1 MASGSGWFRVS
12 GPLARARVLALASVW
27 AVGPVLSPA
36 QAAPTPALAPLVSTT
51 GLSTSSPSRSASG
64 SPAAT
69 DLQESAQ
76 RFHPI
81 GSAGGMVA
89 AQEVRAAAVG
99 ASILRQGGN
108 AVDAAVATC
117 FALAVTLPQ
126 AGNLGGGGFL
136 VLWLPR
142 SAAQPLQAPAL
153 AIGRGQA
160 VALNFRETAP
170 LAVRPELFLQADG
183 SVDRAKATR
192 SLLSTGVPGTVA
204 GLTLAQARFGRL
216 PLKAVLAPA
225 IQLAERG
232 FPVGVELA
240 DSLAAAAPL
249 LQADPSSRRQFF
261 KAGGVPYRPG
271 EILRQGDL
279 ARSLRRIAEQGAP
292 GFYGGPVARA
302 LEGLMAQRGGLI
314 RAADL
319 AAYRARWQAPLQGR
333 FRGYQV
339 VTMPPPSGGGITL
352 LQLLNVLEPL
362 DLKGSGPNSAAT
374 IHRLVEAMNLAY
386 RDRNRLL
393 GDPDQVTMP
402 LEQLQ
407 SSAYA
412 DLQRSRLDLN
422 RHRPAAQLEADPTA
436 LGGGSNT
443 THVSVADHQ
452 GGLVAVTTTLNGAY
466 GNGISV
472 PGAGFLLNNELDD
485 FSLKPGSANGYG
497 LVQGAVNAIAP
508 GRRPLSSMTPTLVF
522 RPSGEPLLATGSPGG
537 SRIITTV
544 LQVLLNRLVFGLNL
558 ASSVAAPRI
567 HSQLWP
573 DQISLEEG
581 ISPDTRRL
589 LEAMGHK
596 LVTVPAMGSANS
608 VEVVPGKTAELRL
621 PAATGQLLT
630 GGSLGVADPRRRDAG
645 AVPEKP

>member
-1 MASGSGWFRVS
+1 MPTGSGRFRAL
-12 GPLARARVLALASVW
+12 GPLAGALVLGLM
-27 AVGPVLSPA
+27 PVLPL
-36 QAAPTPALAPLVSTT
+36 APFLAPALAAPAPSV
-51 GLSTSSPSRSASG
+51 SPSGLLVGTPSG
-64 SPAAT
+64 SVLVSPAAT
-69 DLQESAQ
+69 DLQEGAQ

-81 GSAGGMVA
+81 VSARGMVA
-89 AQEVRAAAVG
+89 AQEALAAGVG

-142 SAAQPLQAPAL
+142 SAARPHQAPAL
-153 AIGRGQA
+153 TIGRGQA

-183 SVDRAKATR
+183 SVDRLKATR

-204 GLTLAQARFGRL
+204 GLTLAQARYGHL
-216 PLKAVLAPA
+216 PLKVVMAPA

-240 DSLAAAAPL
+240 ASLAAAAPL
-249 LQADPSSRRQFF
+249 LQADPTSRRQFF

-271 EILRQGDL
+271 EILRQVDL

-292 GFYGGPVARA
+292 GFYAGPVARA
-302 LEGLMAQRGGLI
+302 LEGLMGQRGGLI
-314 RAADL
+314 RTADL
-319 AAYRARWQAPLQGR
+319 AAYRAQWQAPLQGR

-393 GDPDQVTMP
+393 GDPDHVTMP

-443 THVSVADHQ
+443 THVSVADRQ

-544 LQVLLNRLVFGLNL
+544 LQVLLNRLAFGLNL
-558 ASSVAAPRI
+558 DSAVAAPRI

-589 LEAMGHK
+589 LEAMGHT

-608 VEVVPGKTAELRL
+608 VEVVPARA
-621 PAATGQLLT
+621 PATLHGSTDGHLGI
-630 GGSLGVADPRRRDAG
+630 GGSLGVADPRRRDAA
-645 AVPEKP
+645 AVPERP

>member
-1 MASGSGWFRVS
+1 
-12 GPLARARVLALASVW
+12 
-27 AVGPVLSPA
+27 
-36 QAAPTPALAPLVSTT
+36 
-51 GLSTSSPSRSASG
+51 
-64 SPAAT
+64 
-69 DLQESAQ
+69 
-76 RFHPI
+76 
-81 GSAGGMVA
+81 MVV
-89 AQEVRAAAVG
+89 AQEARAAAVG
-99 ASILRQGGN
+99 ASILHQGGN

-136 VLWLPR
+136 VLWLPQADAKR
-142 SAAQPLQAPAL
+142 AWAPAVP
-153 AIGRGQA
+153 IGRGQA

-170 LAVRPELFLQADG
+170 LAVRPELFLRADG
-183 SVDRAKATR
+183 SVDRIKATR

-204 GLTLAQARFGRL
+204 GLTLAQARYGRL
-216 PLKAVLAPA
+216 PLKRVLAPA
-225 IQLAERG
+225 IELAERG

-240 DSLAAAAPL
+240 ESLAAAAPL

-261 KAGGVPYRPG
+261 KPGGQPYRPG

-279 ARSLRRIAEQGAP
+279 ARSLRRIASEGAP

-302 LEGLMAQRGGLI
+302 LAALMVQRGGLI
-314 RAADL
+314 TTADL

-333 FRGYQV
+333 FRGYPV
-339 VTMPPPSGGGITL
+339 LTMPPPSGGGITL

-362 DLKGSGPNSAAT
+362 KLEASGANSAAT

-393 GDPDQVTMP
+393 GDPDHVAMP

-412 DLQRSRLDLN
+412 ALQRSRLDLN

-443 THVSVADHQ
+443 THVSVADRQ

-596 LVTVPAMGSANS
+596 LVAVPAMGSANS
-608 VEVVPGKTAELRL
+608 VEVVPAKGVRPGPGIGSGRTRS
-621 PAATGQLLT
+621 
-630 GGSLGVADPRRRDAG
+630 GGSLGVADPRRRDAA
-645 AVPEKP
+645 AVAEGP

>member
-1 MASGSGWFRVS
+1 
-12 GPLARARVLALASVW
+12 
-27 AVGPVLSPA
+27 
-36 QAAPTPALAPLVSTT
+36 
-51 GLSTSSPSRSASG
+51 
-64 SPAAT
+64 
-69 DLQESAQ
+69 
-76 RFHPI
+76 
-81 GSAGGMVA
+81 MVA
-89 AQEVRAAAVG
+89 AQEALAAGVG

-142 SAAQPLQAPAL
+142 SAARPLQAPAL
-153 AIGRGQA
+153 TIGRGQA

-183 SVDRAKATR
+183 SVDRLKATR

-204 GLTLAQARFGRL
+204 GLTLAQARYGHL
-216 PLKAVLAPA
+216 PLKVVMAPA

-240 DSLAAAAPL
+240 ASLAAAAPL
-249 LQADPSSRRQFF
+249 LQADPTSRRQFF

-393 GDPDQVTMP
+393 GDPDHVTMP

-443 THVSVADHQ
+443 THVSVADRQ

-544 LQVLLNRLVFGLNL
+544 LQVLLNRLAFGLNL
-558 ASSVAAPRI
+558 ASAVAAPRI

-589 LEAMGHK
+589 LEAMGHT

-608 VEVVPGKTAELRL
+608 VEVVPARA
-621 PAATGQLLT
+621 PATLHGSTDGHLVI
-630 GGSLGVADPRRRDAG
+630 GGSLGVADPRRRDAA
-645 AVPEKP
+645 AVPERP

>member
-1 MASGSGWFRVS
+1 
-12 GPLARARVLALASVW
+12 
-27 AVGPVLSPA
+27 
-36 QAAPTPALAPLVSTT
+36 
-51 GLSTSSPSRSASG
+51 
-64 SPAAT
+64 
-69 DLQESAQ
+69 
-76 RFHPI
+76 
-81 GSAGGMVA
+81 MVA
-89 AQEVRAAAVG
+89 AQEARAAAVG
-99 ASILRQGGN
+99 ASILHQGGN

-136 VLWLPR
+136 VLWLPQADAKR
-142 SAAQPLQAPAL
+142 AWAPAVP
-153 AIGRGQA
+153 IGRGQA

-170 LAVRPELFLQADG
+170 LAVRPELFLRADG
-183 SVDRAKATR
+183 SVDRIKATR

-204 GLTLAQARFGRL
+204 GLTLAQARYGRL
-216 PLKAVLAPA
+216 PLKRVLAPA
-225 IQLAERG
+225 IELAERG

-240 DSLAAAAPL
+240 ESLAAAAPL

-261 KAGGVPYRPG
+261 KPGGQPYRPG

-279 ARSLRRIAEQGAP
+279 ARSLRRIASEGAP

-302 LEGLMAQRGGLI
+302 LAALMAQRGGLI
-314 RAADL
+314 TTADL

-333 FRGYQV
+333 FRGYPV
-339 VTMPPPSGGGITL
+339 LTMPPPSGGGITL

-362 DLKGSGPNSAAT
+362 KLEASGANSAAT

-393 GDPDQVTMP
+393 GDPDHVAMP

-412 DLQRSRLDLN
+412 ALQRSRLDLN

-443 THVSVADHQ
+443 THVSVADRL

-497 LVQGAVNAIAP
+497 LVRGAVNAIAP

-596 LVTVPAMGSANS
+596 LVAVPAMGSANS
-608 VEVVPGKTAELRL
+608 VEVVPAKGVRPGPGIGSGRTRS
-621 PAATGQLLT
+621 
-630 GGSLGVADPRRRDAG
+630 GGSLGVADPRRRDAA
-645 AVPEKP
+645 AVAEGP

>member
-1 MASGSGWFRVS
+1 
-12 GPLARARVLALASVW
+12 
-27 AVGPVLSPA
+27 
-36 QAAPTPALAPLVSTT
+36 
-51 GLSTSSPSRSASG
+51 
-64 SPAAT
+64 
-69 DLQESAQ
+69 
-76 RFHPI
+76 
-81 GSAGGMVA
+81 MVA
-89 AQEVRAAAVG
+89 AQEARAAAVG
-99 ASILRQGGN
+99 ASMLRQGGN

-136 VLWLPR
+136 VLWLP
-142 SAAQPLQAPAL
+142 QPDAKHPLAPVVS
-153 AIGRGQA
+153 IGRGQA

-204 GLTLAQARFGRL
+204 GLTLAQGRYGRL
-216 PLKAVLAPA
+216 PLKAVMAPA
-225 IQLAERG
+225 IELAERG

-240 DSLAAAAPL
+240 ASLAAAAPL
-249 LQADPSSRRQFF
+249 LKADPTSRRQFF
-261 KAGGVPYRPG
+261 KPGGQFYRPG
-271 EILRQGDL
+271 EILRQADL

-314 RAADL
+314 RSADL

-362 DLKGSGPNSAAT
+362 DLPATGANSAAT

-393 GDPDQVTMP
+393 GDPDQVAMP

-412 DLQRSRLDLN
+412 TLQRSRLDLQ
-422 RHRPAAQLEADPTA
+422 RHRPASQLEADPTA
-436 LGGGSNT
+436 LGGSSNT
-443 THVSVADHQ
+443 THVSVADRQ

-508 GRRPLSSMTPTLVF
+508 GRRPLSSMSPTLVF

-544 LQVLLNRLVFGLNL
+544 LQVLLNRLAFGLNL

-573 DQISLEEG
+573 DQISVEEG
-581 ISPDTRRL
+581 LSPDTRRL

-596 LVTVPAMGSANS
+596 LVAVPAMGSANS
-608 VEVVPGKTAELRL
+608 VEVL
-621 PAATGQLLT
+621 PAKDAPAGPGVVSRRALS
-630 GGSLGVADPRRRDAG
+630 GGSLGVADPRRRDAA
-645 AVPEKP
+645 AVPE

>member
-1 MASGSGWFRVS
+1 
-12 GPLARARVLALASVW
+12 
-27 AVGPVLSPA
+27 
-36 QAAPTPALAPLVSTT
+36 
-51 GLSTSSPSRSASG
+51 
-64 SPAAT
+64 
-69 DLQESAQ
+69 
-76 RFHPI
+76 
-81 GSAGGMVA
+81 MVA
-89 AQEVRAAAVG
+89 AQEARAAAVG

-136 VLWLPR
+136 VLWLPQ
-142 SAAQPLQAPAL
+142 AAAKRAGAPAVP
-153 AIGRGQA
+153 IGRGQA

-170 LAVRPELFLQADG
+170 LAVRPELFLRADG
-183 SVDRAKATR
+183 SVDRIKATR

-204 GLTLAQARFGRL
+204 GLTLAQARYGRL
-216 PLKAVLAPA
+216 PLKRVLAPA
-225 IQLAERG
+225 IELAERG

-240 DSLAAAAPL
+240 ESLAAAAPL

-261 KAGGVPYRPG
+261 KPGGQPYRPG
-271 EILRQGDL
+271 EILRQADL
-279 ARSLRRIAEQGAP
+279 ARSLRRIASEGAP

-302 LEGLMAQRGGLI
+302 LAALMAQRGGLI
-314 RAADL
+314 TTADL

-333 FRGYQV
+333 FRGYPV
-339 VTMPPPSGGGITL
+339 LTMPPPSGGGITL

-362 DLKGSGPNSAAT
+362 KLEASGANSAAT

-393 GDPDQVTMP
+393 GDPDHVAMP

-412 DLQRSRLDLN
+412 ALQRSRLDLN

-443 THVSVADHQ
+443 THVSVADRQ

-596 LVTVPAMGSANS
+596 LVAVPAMGSANS
-608 VEVVPGKTAELRL
+608 VEVVPVKGVRPGPGIGSGRTRS
-621 PAATGQLLT
+621 
-630 GGSLGVADPRRRDAG
+630 GGSLGVADPRRRDAA
-645 AVPEKP
+645 AVPEGP